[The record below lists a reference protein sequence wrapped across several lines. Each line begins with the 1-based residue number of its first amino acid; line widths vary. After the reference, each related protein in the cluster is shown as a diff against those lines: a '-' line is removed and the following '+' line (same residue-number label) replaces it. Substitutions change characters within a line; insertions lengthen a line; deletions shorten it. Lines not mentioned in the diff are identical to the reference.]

1 MTRTSN
7 SRRQGNPYEKG
18 FFRAFS
24 CGPYCCGIGCRP
36 EGSLSLVLSARPH
49 IPCVAGLGT
58 EGNLSDR
65 NLTDYSSIMLMGGYE
80 FLEHDGKGFIYLQA
94 GILLEL

>member
-1 MTRTSN
+1 MGQFVLKMGRFDEEELLK
-7 SRRQGNPYEKG
+7 RGNIYEKG

-36 EGSLSLVLSARPH
+36 EGSFSLVLSARPH

-58 EGNLSDR
+58 EGNLSDG
-65 NLTDYSSIMLMGGYE
+65 NLTDYSSIML
-80 FLEHDGKGFIYLQA
+80 FI
-94 GILLEL
+94 